1 MIKTIILLV
10 VALLAGCATTHQE
23 PQVVKAPVVVSCI
36 TDTPK
41 RPEYETETISDTAP
55 DGQKILALLRD
66 WVKSRKY
73 EGQLEATVEGCK

>member
-1 MIKTIILLV
+1 MKNFFNV
-10 VALLAGCATTHQE
+10 VAILMLTGCATTRQE
-23 PQVVKAPVVVSCI
+23 PQVIKVPVVISCI
-36 TDTPK
+36 TDAPK
-41 RPEYETETISDTAP
+41 RPEYETETIADTAP